1 MAHLWTR
8 DDSGWIAHTLSR
20 KMYDLSAFG
29 GARTVSSA
37 STSGEARGA
46 TAKLVRVDFA
56 GSEAWALMSASGSGV
71 RIGGEKL
78 PTGLRVLRDRDEI
91 RSRAGEQYFFSIE
104 ALVAVT
110 PFESPGRDVFCGRC
124 RQRIA
129 SGAPAVRCPGC
140 GVWYDENDELPCW
153 TYAETCAFCGRS
165 TALDLGFAWSPED
178 GLA

>member
-1 MAHLWTR
+1 MAHLWTH
-8 DDSGWIAHTLSR
+8 DDSGWIAHSLSR
-20 KMYDLSAFG
+20 KMYDVGAFAV
-29 GARTVSSA
+29 ARTVLPA
-37 STSGEARGA
+37 ITSGEARG
-46 TAKLVRVDFA
+46 TIAKLVRVNFA
-56 GSEAWALMSASGSGV
+56 GSEAWALMSAPGSGI
-71 RIGGEKL
+71 RIGGEAL
-78 PTGLRVLRDRDEI
+78 PCGLRVLRDRDEI
-91 RSRAGEQYFFSIE
+91 RTPVGEQYFFSTE

-110 PFESPGRDVFCGRC
+110 SFESLGRDVFCGRC

-129 SGAPAVRCPGC
+129 AGAPAVRCPGC